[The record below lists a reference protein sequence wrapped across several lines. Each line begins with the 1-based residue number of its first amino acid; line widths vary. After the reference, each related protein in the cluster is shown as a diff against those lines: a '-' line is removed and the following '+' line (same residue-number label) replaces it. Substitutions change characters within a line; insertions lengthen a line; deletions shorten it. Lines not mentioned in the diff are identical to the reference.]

1 MYPHIHLLSRLTSG
15 STPCYSCSV
24 TVGILVAQV
33 INYFTQFYEWGWRL
47 SLGLAVVPGLMVM
60 LGCCFVPE
68 TANSL
73 VERGHY
79 QQALINLQKIRGRKG
94 GFALSPINLASA

>member
-1 MYPHIHLLSRLTSG
+1 
-15 STPCYSCSV
+15 V

-33 INYFTQFYEWGWRL
+33 INYFTHFYEWGWRL

-68 TANSL
+68 TPNSL

-79 QQALINLQKIRGRKG
+79 QQALINLQKSEAAKVCSALG
-94 GFALSPINLASA
+94 GVGT